1 MTIARGGVMFRRQQ
15 IIRRS
20 HLTHIPLTHQ
30 LRILCIMLLLVL
42 VQQQRRIKGWLH
54 ARIVAGHGILRKIII
69 VRVRV
74 EQVRIIRVM
83 IVPTDPT
90 DPETSPQTKKRT
102 DRFAPRG
109 YCAVAGR
116 R

>member
-1 MTIARGGVMFRRQQ
+1 MKWAVKYDYCQGRSDVQATQ

-83 IVPTDPT
+83 M
-90 DPETSPQTKKRT
+90 SPRLIQLILKR
-102 DRFAPRG
+102 RPNEEAN
-109 YCAVAGR
+109 
-116 R
+116 